1 MARTLRWALLVL
13 GLVAVVVIV
22 ARQAGRPGPPM
33 SAPAPRDVSS
43 ERDRMVDEE
52 IDESFPASDAPSHWA
67 GGAD

>member
-1 MARTLRWALLVL
+1 MAKAFGWAVLLV
-13 GLVAVVVIV
+13 GLAAVVVIV
-22 ARQAGRPGPPM
+22 ARRVGRPGPPA
-33 SAPAPRDVSS
+33 SAPVARGTPA